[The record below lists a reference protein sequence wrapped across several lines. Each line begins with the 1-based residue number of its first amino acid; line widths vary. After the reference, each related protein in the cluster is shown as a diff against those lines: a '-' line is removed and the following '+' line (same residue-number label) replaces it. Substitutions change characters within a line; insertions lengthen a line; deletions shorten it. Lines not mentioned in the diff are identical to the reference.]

1 MTMPSNTTVVVEL
14 QTIWSLNDQDGQ
26 PHRSRWTTPSI
37 KMMISNQKAVAPASM
52 PLRAMLVLGVGR
64 CLEAGRVGF
73 AGDTILD
80 HLQRAGKFLAVHPQC
95 VQEHLEAF
103 PLALFAQG
111 VGDTA
116 SFPPTRILC
125 DPQSA

>member
-1 MTMPSNTTVVVEL
+1 MLSSATLIPRHTSEL
-14 QTIWSLNDQDGQ
+14 LGCS
-26 PHRSRWTTPSI
+26 PACRS
-37 KMMISNQKAVAPASM
+37 
-52 PLRAMLVLGVGR
+52 
-64 CLEAGRVGF
+64 RVGF
-73 AGDTILD
+73 AGDAILD

-111 VGDTA
+111 AGATA
-116 SFPPTRILC
+116 PFPPMRILC